1 MRTCKI
7 CYKEKQD
14 KEFRQ
19 YKHIVYNREY
29 INFDSYCKDCR
40 RMYDK
45 EQRRI
50 SRARKKDLVLN

>member
-7 CYKEKQD
+7 CFEKKQD

-19 YKHIVYNREY
+19 YKHRVLNKEY
-29 INFDSYCKDCR
+29 INYDSYCKDCR

-50 SRARKKDLVLN
+50 SRARKKELLKN